1 MMNILDKI
9 VLNKKEEVALAKKK
23 ITVSQLKDS
32 SYFKSE
38 VPSFVSH
45 ILAEN
50 STGIIAEFKRKSPSK
65 GDIHAGA
72 SVKEIVPQ
80 YEKAGVAGISILTDE
95 MFFGGASSDLTLG
108 RGICS
113 LPIIRKE
120 FIIDSYQ
127 IYEAKAMG
135 ASAILLIGAI
145 LTTEETLAFAK
156 LANELGMEVLFEI
169 HAEEEMEQL
178 NDYVQLVGI
187 NNRNL
192 KTFEVDLEQSMR
204 LAAQLPSSMVP
215 IAESGIS
222 SPEDYLTLK
231 AAGFKGF
238 LMGEYFMKK
247 ENPGTACMEFVT
259 TIRSK
264 ARNYAG

>member
-1 MMNILDKI
+1 MNILEKI
-9 VLNKKEEVALAKKK
+9 VLNKRDEVALAKKDRS
-23 ITVSQLKDS
+23 ISQLKNS
-32 SYFKSE
+32 SYFQGE

-65 GDIHAGA
+65 GNINADAR
-72 SVKEIVPQ
+72 VNDVVPK
-80 YEKAGVAGISILTDE
+80 YEKAGVAGVSILTDE
-95 MFFGGASSDLTLG
+95 LFFGGTSSDLTLG
-108 RGICS
+108 REVCS

-145 LTTEETLAFAK
+145 LTKAETLSFAK
-156 LANELGMEVLFEI
+156 LANDLGMEVLFEI
-169 HAEEEMEQL
+169 HAEQEMEQL
-178 NDYVQLVGI
+178 NDYIQLVGI

-192 KTFEVDLEQSMR
+192 KTFEVDLEQSIR
-204 LAAQLPSSMVP
+204 LAAQLPTSMVP
-215 IAESGIS
+215 IAESGIA
-222 SPEDYLTLK
+222 SPEDYITLK

-238 LMGEYFMKK
+238 LMGEYFMKN
-247 ENPGTACMEFVT
+247 EDPGSTCMEFVAAV
-259 TIRSK
+259 RSK
-264 ARNYAG
+264 AGGYAD

>member
-1 MMNILDKI
+1 MNILDKI
-9 VLNKKEEVALAKKK
+9 VLNKRGEVDLAKKVK
-23 ITVSQLKDS
+23 TVSQLKDS
-32 SYFKSE
+32 SYFLSE

-45 ILAEN
+45 ILADN

-72 SVKEIVPQ
+72 NVQEIVPQ

-95 MFFGGASSDLTLG
+95 LFFGGTASDLTLG
-108 RGICS
+108 REISS

-120 FIIDSYQ
+120 FIIDPYQ

-145 LTTEETLAFAK
+145 LTKAETLSFAK

-169 HAEEEMEQL
+169 HAEQEMEQL
-178 NDYVQLVGI
+178 NDYIQLVGI

-192 KTFEVDLEQSMR
+192 KTFEVDLEQSIR
-204 LAAQLPSSMVP
+204 LATQLPDSMVP

-222 SPEDYLTLK
+222 SPNDYLTLK
-231 AAGFKGF
+231 GAGFKGF
-238 LMGEYFMKK
+238 LMGEYFMKNIK
-247 ENPGTACMEFVT
+247 PGAACMEFVAA
-259 TIRSK
+259 IRSK
-264 ARNYAG
+264 TGSHAD